1 MLELLK
7 RRGSGESFDA
17 MGLLQTLCLVKM
29 DTVDGNKPPGA
40 AGKQHQ
46 PKCNTADSAGS
57 PNAASKNNSSCSES
71 RGRKDGAAGTEM
83 KGERRK
89 TGCVTD

>member
-57 PNAASKNNSSCSES
+57 PNAAAKNNSSCSES
-71 RGRKDGAAGTEM
+71 RGHKDGAAGTEM

-89 TGCVTD
+89 TGCVSD